1 MDIKAIDIK
10 NLREKTGAGMMD
22 CKKALVEAE
31 GNFSAAEK
39 LLREWGMAGV
49 EKRAGRATN
58 EGRIFFAEQ
67 GPNLSVVEIA
77 CETDFV
83 ARNEDFIASGTKIA
97 HVALNK
103 KAKAADEELDSLVKD
118 IASIIKENITLKR
131 VRLFEAKAGEYL
143 HYYMHGE
150 GKLFVVIRASSP
162 SPDTFNDE
170 KVKTFIHDIA
180 LHVAAFNP
188 MFLDDSIPST
198 VWVDEQ
204 KEIFAK
210 QVELDE
216 KMHNKPAKVIEGILV
231 GKLKKLMA
239 EVCLMDQGFVRDEK
253 MSVGAALTA
262 VKKETGKN
270 FSIVEFAY
278 IKVGE

>member
-198 VWVDEQ
+198 VDR
-204 KEIFAK
+204 K
-210 QVELDE
+210 
-216 KMHNKPAKVIEGILV
+216 
-231 GKLKKLMA
+231 
-239 EVCLMDQGFVRDEK
+239 
-253 MSVGAALTA
+253 SV
-262 VKKETGKN
+262 V
-270 FSIVEFAY
+270 
-278 IKVGE
+278 